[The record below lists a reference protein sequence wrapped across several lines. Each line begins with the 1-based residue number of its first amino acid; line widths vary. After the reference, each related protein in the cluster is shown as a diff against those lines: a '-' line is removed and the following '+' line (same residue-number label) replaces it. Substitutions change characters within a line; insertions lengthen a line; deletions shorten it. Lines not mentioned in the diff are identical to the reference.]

1 MYFFKPEREE
11 GVDLTSS
18 DTESLNA
25 QACHQ
30 PRQNQAED
38 GTAKIIFNP
47 AEVRQE
53 MGQPVLTNA
62 DRRNPHTDNH
72 QPCHQLL
79 QA

>member
-38 GTAKIIFNP
+38 GTAKIKVNP
-47 AEVRQE
+47 TQGRQE
-53 MGQPVLTNA
+53 MGLPVTGKTKI
-62 DRRNPHTDNH
+62 PM
-72 QPCHQLL
+72 
-79 QA
+79 